1 MNNAKF
7 ARLVRLYTHSNAT
20 TFSDADILDYAN
32 IFKDDIAKEIA
43 KRNEDYFGIEFIRNL
58 EAGKRQYS
66 IPDEVL
72 NNIKYTQA
80 MIDGVFW
87 QRLEEF
93 DLSQYKKT
101 TDEASIRINFTGK
114 NPQFDIWNRLLC
126 IYSGDAVIDVTNGL
140 KLWAIIYPADIAD
153 LTSTTDMAVDP
164 NTTSHGFPR
173 QFHELLARRV
183 SIAYKSSKDKPIP
196 LSEKEQKYDFDLKDA
211 LDAITGMNLDR
222 SFVASS
228 PDDDGQDY

>member
-1 MNNAKF
+1 MTPAKF
-7 ARLVRLYTHSNAT
+7 AALVRLYTSTNAV
-20 TFSDADILDYAN
+20 TFTDANILSYAN
-32 IFKDDIAKEIA
+32 IFKDDIAAEIA
-43 KRNEDYFGIEFIRNL
+43 KRNEDYFGIEFTRNL
-58 EAGKRQYS
+58 EADKRQYS

-80 MIDGVFW
+80 MLDGISW

-101 TDEASIRINFTGK
+101 TDETSIRNNFTGK

-126 IYSGDAVIDVTNGL
+126 IYSGDAIINVTNGL
-140 KLWAIIYPADIAD
+140 KLWAIIYPADITD
-153 LTSTTDMAVDP
+153 LSSTTDMAVDP
-164 NTTSHGFPR
+164 TTTSHGFPR
-173 QFHELLARRV
+173 QFHELLARRI

-196 LSEKEQKYDFDLKDA
+196 LSEKEQKYDDDLKVK

-222 SFVASS
+222 SFVASTPS
-228 PDDDGQDY
+228 DDGQDY